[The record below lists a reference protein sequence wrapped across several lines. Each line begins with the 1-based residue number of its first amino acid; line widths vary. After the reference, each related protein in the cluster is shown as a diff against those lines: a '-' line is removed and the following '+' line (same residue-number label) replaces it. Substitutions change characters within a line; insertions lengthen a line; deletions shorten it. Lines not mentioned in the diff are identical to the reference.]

1 MFEECRMSLDL
12 VPVWTILLAFGVFMY
27 VLLDGFDLGIG
38 ILFPFA
44 PDERARD
51 LMMASVAPIWD
62 GNETWLV
69 FGALAL
75 FSAFP
80 LAFAVII
87 PALYFPIVAMVLG
100 LIFRGVA
107 FEFRPGA
114 RTTSKRWGR
123 AYFWGSLVA
132 TFAQG
137 CVLGKFVRG
146 FEVSGRQFA
155 GSSWD
160 WVDPPVLAVGVGLV
174 FGYLL
179 LGATWLVMKT
189 EGALQDWARGKA
201 RLGLIGTLAFIGLVS
216 VWTPLMNAR
225 IAARWFSWPHIA
237 FLVPVPIAT
246 GAIAWWLWR
255 SLARRR
261 EVAPFVA
268 AMGLFATCYLGLA
281 ISLYPHIVPPAI
293 TLWEAAAAPQSQAF
307 LLIGTLF
314 LLPIIFMYTGWSY
327 WVFRGK
333 VTSETGYH

>member
-1 MFEECRMSLDL
+1 MSLDL
-12 VPVWTILLAFGVFMY
+12 VPLWTILLAFGVFMY
-27 VLLDGFDLGIG
+27 VLLDGFDLGVG

-44 PDERARD
+44 PDEHARD
-51 LMMASVAPIWD
+51 LMMGSVAPIWD

-75 FSAFP
+75 FAAFP

-107 FEFRPGA
+107 FEFRSGA
-114 RTTSKRWGR
+114 RTSSKRWGG
-123 AYFWGSLVA
+123 AYFGGSLVA

-137 CVLGKFVRG
+137 CVLGKFVKG
-146 FEVSGRQFA
+146 FEVNGRQFA

-160 WVDPPVLAVGVGLV
+160 WVDPFVLAVGVGLV

-189 EGALQDWARGKA
+189 EGALQGWARSKA
-201 RLGLIGTLAFIGLVS
+201 RIGLAGTLAFIGMVS
-216 VWTPLMNAR
+216 LWTPFMDAR
-225 IAARWFSWPHIA
+225 IAARWFPWPDIG
-237 FLVPVPIAT
+237 FLAPVPIAT
-246 GAIAWWLWR
+246 AAIAWWLWR
-255 SLARRR
+255 SLARGR

-268 AMGLFATCYLGLA
+268 AMGLFAMCYLGLA
-281 ISLYPHIVPPAI
+281 ISLYPYVVPPRI

-314 LLPIIFMYTGWSY
+314 LLPSILMYTGWSY

-333 VTSETGYH
+333 VTDQMGYH